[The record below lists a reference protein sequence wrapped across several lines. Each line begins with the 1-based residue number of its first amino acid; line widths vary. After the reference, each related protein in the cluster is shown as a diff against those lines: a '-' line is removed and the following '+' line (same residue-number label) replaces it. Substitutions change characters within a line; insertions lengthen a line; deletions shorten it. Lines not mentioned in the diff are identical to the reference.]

1 MTETSRKRRKSA
13 LYNPASRGNI
23 PSAPTAHEVN
33 ERPRAVSFT
42 VPLSHGYTMRDADNA
57 EKIVEKLTGLKNDLK
72 HLLEN
77 PPIVAKYANV
87 KQLAIIYGMSS
98 KSVQNGIRAAMAAG
112 KHIRAIAA
120 PTGERKLP
128 RYYID
133 DVTAAFR
140 L

>member
-1 MTETSRKRRKSA
+1 M
-13 LYNPASRGNI
+13 
-23 PSAPTAHEVN
+23 
-33 ERPRAVSFT
+33 
-42 VPLSHGYTMRDADNA
+42 PLSHGYPMRDADNIQ
-57 EKIVEKLTGLKNDLK
+57 KILEELKAMKNAVK
-72 HLLEN
+72 HLSEN

-87 KQLAIIYGMSS
+87 SQLGKLYGMSA

-112 KHIRAIAA
+112 KKIRAIAA

-128 RYYID
+128 RYYIE